1 MKETALSLAILGV
14 LGILMAAFTAL
25 EIAPTFV
32 GEEMAVGAVAA
43 TAAFWGGL
51 AALVLLAAIAFGIIS
66 GGGGEF

>member
-1 MKETALSLAILGV
+1 MKETALALAITGV
-14 LGILMAAFTAL
+14 LGILIAAFTAL
-25 EIAPTFV
+25 EVAPAFI

-66 GGGGEF
+66 GDGGGF

>member
-25 EIAPTFV
+25 EVAPTFV